1 MSFPQMPPLRLLL
14 LTPLAIGS
22 GCHCAALA
30 NNATSDSAV
39 MVIDGARGGV
49 CVNDTIFRIGDEQ
62 IVLGN
67 WDAPGACNSE
77 VIVFSDGDAVAL
89 DDPGGVFSTSYG
101 TFTVDLTPNRI
112 SVPLVVWRADGI
124 SGAAAPATTEIA
136 LADDLFDDNHAGA
149 TFTASYNDL
158 GTTDST
164 TVNDVAID
172 VWTSGSCS
180 VAGITGDPSLYNS
193 GQINVYYTTQAF
205 TAWHCGTSNIIM
217 VGSLATPESLT
228 HEIGHAFSLDHTNS
242 VDYDGDGIDDFAS
255 NNIMVGGGSG
265 RDHFSEG
272 QGLRMSFNVSS
283 DLNGLGYRS
292 GATRTC
298 ADDLITDVCPW
309 LALDAVPNRGWRG
322 EYDEDHNRTRGI
334 TGHCGC
340 LRTVPAFRA
349 WSGTY
354 WDTGAGLSHR
364 PHRALDGV

>member
-1 MSFPQMPPLRLLL
+1 MSVSQKPPLRLLL
-14 LTPLAIGS
+14 LAPLAIGS
-22 GCHCAALA
+22 GCHCAVLA
-30 NNATSDSAV
+30 NNAGSDSAV

-49 CVNDTIFRIGDEQ
+49 CVNDSIFRIADEQ

-112 SVPLVVWRADGI
+112 SVPLLVWRADGI

-149 TFTASYNDL
+149 RFTATYNNV
-158 GTTDST
+158 GTSDST
-164 TVNDVAID
+164 SINDVAID
-172 VWTSGSCS
+172 VWNSGSCS
-180 VAGITGDPSLYNS
+180 VASITGNAAIYNS
-193 GQINVYYTTQAF
+193 TQINVYYTNQAF
-205 TAWHCGTSNIIM
+205 TGWHCGTSNIIM
-217 VGSLATPESLT
+217 IGSLATPESLT
-228 HEIGHAFSLDHTNS
+228 HEIGHAFSLGHTNS
-242 VDYDGDGIDDFAS
+242 VDYNGDGSLDFAS

-272 QGLRMSFNVSS
+272 QGLRMSLNASS

-298 ADDLITDVCPW
+298 DDSAITDVCPW
-309 LALDAVPNRGWRG
+309 LALDAVPN
-322 EYDEDHNRTRGI
+322 
-334 TGHCGC
+334 
-340 LRTVPAFRA
+340 
-349 WSGTY
+349 
-354 WDTGAGLSHR
+354 
-364 PHRALDGV
+364 